1 MILEIF
7 LLIIGLVIIVKG
19 ADIFVDGIS
28 SIARHLK
35 VSTFVIALTVVAF
48 GTSAPELAISF
59 SGILNGSDDLVLAN
73 VVGSSIVNILLVLGI
88 AAIIHPIKVKSST
101 VKKEIPMV
109 LLMYTTLVVLF
120 MDNLFDQSIT
130 NILSRTDGIILMLFF
145 TVFVYYLFSIM
156 RNIKMSEDGP
166 IEEKPKFDKKW
177 SVIYS
182 ILGLGMIIIG
192 SELTVDNAVI
202 LAEGLNVSEK
212 IISMTV
218 ITIGTSLPEIIMSA
232 IAVKK
237 NEYDFTLGNIIG
249 TNIFNIGIVLGL
261 PLVVCGNVISFA
273 FTGND
278 MIVMLISA
286 LLLFLFAG
294 SDRIISKKEGIML
307 LIMFIAYYTYL
318 FLE

>member
-1 MILEIF
+1 
-7 LLIIGLVIIVKG
+7 
-19 ADIFVDGIS
+19 
-28 SIARHLK
+28 
-35 VSTFVIALTVVAF
+35 
-48 GTSAPELAISF
+48 
-59 SGILNGSDDLVLAN
+59 
-73 VVGSSIVNILLVLGI
+73 
-88 AAIIHPIKVKSST
+88 
-101 VKKEIPMV
+101 
-109 LLMYTTLVVLF
+109 
-120 MDNLFDQSIT
+120 
-130 NILSRTDGIILMLFF
+130 
-145 TVFVYYLFSIM
+145 
-156 RNIKMSEDGP
+156 MSEDGP
-166 IEEKPKFDKKW
+166 IDEKPKFDKKW

>member
-156 RNIKMSEDGP
+156 RNIKMSEDVP
-166 IEEKPKFDKKW
+166 IDEKPKFDKKW

-278 MIVMLISA
+278 MIVMLISS

>member
-88 AAIIHPIKVKSST
+88 AAIIHPIKVRSST

-130 NILSRTDGIILMLFF
+130 NILSRTDGIILILFF

-166 IEEKPKFDKKW
+166 IDEKPKFDKKW